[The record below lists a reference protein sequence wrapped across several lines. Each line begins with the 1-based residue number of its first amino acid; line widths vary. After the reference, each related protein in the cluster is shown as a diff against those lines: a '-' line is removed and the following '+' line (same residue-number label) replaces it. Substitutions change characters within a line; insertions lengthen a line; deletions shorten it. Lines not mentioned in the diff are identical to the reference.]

1 MSLARNMENV
11 VDQIVSSYEVR
22 IQNIGA
28 LFDTTH
34 QILRNFQ
41 DSFLDT
47 KQERERLNEELRE
60 NLAKNKFLRRKDFNH
75 MMQGI
80 ILTQNEREKEVRN
93 LLNTYLHEQKEVAQD
108 LRQNLERFKDSLT
121 KGEIQRVKE
130 FQGMIKEILAKQDE
144 RKDKVT
150 SGLREFKREQKVL
163 SSRLKELLA
172 KGRDL
177 RIKDLKTMLGE
188 SKSKE
193 ERLHHQ
199 LGV

>member
-28 LFDTTH
+28 LFDATH

-60 NLAKNKFLRRKDFNH
+60 NLAKNKFLRRKDFNQ

-80 ILTQNEREKEVRN
+80 ILAQNQREKEVRN
-93 LLNTYLHEQKEVAQD
+93 LLNSYLTEQKEVAQG
-108 LRQNLERFKDSLT
+108 LRNNLERFKDSLM
-121 KGEIQRVKE
+121 KGEAQRVKE
-130 FQGMIKEILAKQDE
+130 FQGMIKDILVKQDE
-144 RKDKVT
+144 RKEKVT

-163 SSRLKELLA
+163 ASRLKELLA

-188 SKSKE
+188 SKAKQNE
-193 ERLHHQ
+193 TN
-199 LGV
+199 